1 MLNKLFDLENRG
13 TTARTEIVAGI
24 TTFLAM
30 SYIIFVNP
38 DILANAGMDRG
49 AVFVAT
55 CLSAAIGSAIMG
67 LYANYPIAIAPG
79 MGLNAYFT
87 YGVVIGMGLS
97 WQVALA
103 AVFLSGVIFVALSLL
118 PIREW
123 IINAIPLE
131 MKMAISAGIGLF
143 LIIIGLTGVGIV
155 VSHPATIV
163 GLGDLSQTPALLAIF
178 CFILI
183 GVLEA
188 RKVPGGI
195 LIGILTTTLI
205 GVIVGA
211 SPPPGLLSIPPSIEP
226 TLFAMDWSQAL
237 EIGIAVVVIS
247 FLFVDMFDTAG
258 TLVSVA
264 HRAGLLDE
272 KGHVTN
278 LRRALVADS
287 TATVVGAALGT
298 SSATSYIES
307 IAGVK
312 AGGRTGLTALTVAG
326 LFCLALFFAPLA
338 AAIQPYATMPA
349 LVYVGCL
356 MVGGLTHVD
365 WQEPTSFMPAVIT
378 AVAMPLTYSI
388 ANGIG
393 LGIIAYVLLKVGAG
407 KWKEVGPGAL
417 VLAAAFL
424 MKFVFLDS
432 V

>member
-1 MLNKLFDLENRG
+1 MLNKFFDLDARG
-13 TTARTEIVAGI
+13 TTPRTEILAGV

-55 CLSAAIGSAIMG
+55 CLSAAIGSAVMG

-87 YGVVIGMGLS
+87 YGVVIGMGLP
-97 WQVALA
+97 WQAALM

-123 IINAIPLE
+123 IINAIPME

-143 LIIIGLTGVGIV
+143 LIIIGLSGVGIV
-155 VSHPATIV
+155 VSNPATIV
-163 GLGDLSQTPALLAIF
+163 GLGDLSQPHALLAIF
-178 CFILI
+178 CFALI
-183 GVLEA
+183 AVLEA

-195 LIGILTTTLI
+195 LIGMLAVTL
-205 GVIVGA
+205 VGA
-211 SPPPGLLSIPPSIEP
+211 LAGFSHPPGVFSMPPSIAP
-226 TLFAMDWSQAL
+226 TFFALDWSQAFEL
-237 EIGIAVVVIS
+237 GLVIIVIS

-278 LRRALVADS
+278 LRRALLADS
-287 TATVVGAALGT
+287 TATVVGAVLGT

-307 IAGVK
+307 VAGVRV
-312 AGGRTGLTALTVAG
+312 GGRTGLTALTVAV

-338 AAIQPYATMPA
+338 GAIQPYATMPA
-349 LVYVGCL
+349 LIYVGCL
-356 MVGGLTHVD
+356 MISGLTHVN
-365 WQEPTSFMPAVIT
+365 WQDPTSFVPAVIT

-393 LGIIAYVLLKVGAG
+393 FGIIVYVVLKVGAG
-407 KWKEVGPGAL
+407 RWSEVGPGAW
-417 VLAAAFL
+417 VLAIAFL
-424 MKFVFLDS
+424 LKFIFLDT

>member
-1 MLNKLFDLENRG
+1 MLNKFFDLETRG
-13 TTARTEIVAGI
+13 TTARTEIMAGV

-38 DILANAGMDRG
+38 DILANAGMDPG

-97 WQVALA
+97 WQVALT

-123 IINAIPLE
+123 IINTIPLE

-143 LIIIGLTGVGIV
+143 LIIIGLSGVGIV

-163 GLGDLSQTPALLAIF
+163 GLGDLSKSPALLAIL
-178 CFILI
+178 CFLLI
-183 GVLEA
+183 GILEA

-195 LIGILTTTLI
+195 LIGILGTTIVGALI
-205 GVIVGA
+205 GA
-211 SPPPGLLSIPPSIEP
+211 SPPPGLVSLPPSIEP
-226 TLFAMDWSQAL
+226 TLFAFDWSQAL
-237 EIGIAVVVIS
+237 EIGIAIVVIS

-272 KGHVTN
+272 KGHVKS
-278 LRRALVADS
+278 LRRALLADS

-307 IAGVK
+307 VAGVK

-338 AAIQPYATMPA
+338 GAIQPYATMPA

-356 MVGGLTHVD
+356 MTGGLTHVKWTD
-365 WQEPTSFMPAVIT
+365 PTSFMPAVIT
-378 AVAMPLTYSI
+378 AIAMPLTYSI

-393 LGIIAYVLLKVGAG
+393 LGVIVYVALKAGAG
-407 KWKEVGPGAL
+407 KWRDISLGAAL
-417 VLAAAFL
+417 LAVAFL
-424 MKFVFLDS
+424 LKFVFLDA

>member
-1 MLNKLFDLENRG
+1 MLNKLFDLDSRG
-13 TTARTEIVAGI
+13 TSVRTEIAAGL

-87 YGVVIGMGLS
+87 YGVVIGMGLA
-97 WQVALA
+97 WQTALM
-103 AVFLSGVIFVALSLL
+103 AVFLSGVIFVVLSLL

-143 LIIIGLTGVGIV
+143 LIIIGLSGVGMI

-163 GLGDLSQTPALLAIF
+163 GLGDLSRPTVLLAIL
-178 CFILI
+178 CFLLI

-195 LIGILTTTLI
+195 LIGILATTLI
-205 GVIVGA
+205 GAVTGA
-211 SPPPGLLSIPPSIEP
+211 APPPGLVSMPPSIGP
-226 TLFAMDWSQAL
+226 TLFALDASGVAEL
-237 EIGIAVVVIS
+237 GFLIVVIS

-272 KGHVTN
+272 KGHVRN
-278 LRRALVADS
+278 LRRALLADS
-287 TATVVGAALGT
+287 TATLVGAALGT

-307 IAGVK
+307 VAGVK
-312 AGGRTGLTALTVAG
+312 TGGRTGLTAVTVAG

-338 AAIQPYATMPA
+338 GAIQPYATMPA
-349 LVYVGCL
+349 LVYVGCM
-356 MVGGLTHVD
+356 MVSGLTHVS
-365 WQEPTSFMPAVIT
+365 WQDPTSFVPAVIT
-378 AVAMPLTYSI
+378 AIAMPLTYSI

-393 LGIIAYVLLKVGAG
+393 LGIIAYVILKAGAG
-407 KWKEVGPGAL
+407 RWRELSPGAL